1 MAKIKSNSKRMP
13 LRRKANIHKK
23 ALSKDR
29 KARRAAK
36 ANPKL
41 RMKLVKDLGIPNLN
55 PFKAQ
60 ILARL
65 EAQRRGLKE
74 SLAPSSAAGGVGGLA
89 AAAAARGGAFE
100 AAAEEAAEEAAA
112 GGGGGGGLL
121 HTNADAAGAT
131 RRAFYRHLRQ
141 VMEKADIILE
151 VLDARDPIACRA
163 AAVEAMALSQKPP
176 KRIVLVLNKIDL
188 VPPAV
193 VQAWLTR
200 LRREFPA
207 VAFKASTQ
215 QQRAHLSAPGGGAV
229 NKATQAGEVL
239 TGSGAAGADTL
250 LQLIKNYARSHDIKR
265 AVTVGVIGY
274 PNVGKSSIIN
284 SLKRSKA
291 VGVSAAPGFTRC
303 MQEVSLDAKVTLL
316 DCEWRRPQLRAR
328 ARRAPRRRFAHPP
341 PPPLNPPPPPFS
353 SSRPGH
359 HL

>member
-1 MAKIKSNSKRMP
+1 MAKIHVTSKRVP
-13 LRRKANIHKK
+13 LARRANITKK
-23 ALSKDR
+23 AKSHER
-29 KARRAAK
+29 KARRKSK
-36 ANPKL
+36 ANPAL

-65 EAQRRGLKE
+65 EAQRK
-74 SLAPSSAAGGVGGLA
+74 SLHDSQARRPTLGALAISSAAASASFA
-89 AAAAARGGAFE
+89 AAAD
-100 AAAEEAAEEAAA
+100 AA
-112 GGGGGGGLL
+112 GGADAGTFPPARSLPS
-121 HTNADAAGAT
+121 NADAAGAT
-131 RRAFYRHLRQ
+131 RRAFYRHLRA

-151 VLDARDPIACRA
+151 VLDARDPLACRA

-193 VQAWLTR
+193 VQAWLAR

-215 QQRAHLSAPGGGAV
+215 QQRSNLNAPGGGAI

-239 TGSGAAGADTL
+239 TGAGAAGADTL

-291 VGVSAAPGFTRC
+291 VGVSATPGFTRC

-316 DCEWRRPQLRAR
+316 DCAFFTKCSRT
-328 ARRAPRRRFAHPP
+328 
-341 PPPLNPPPPPFS
+341 PLSCAFLVLQTLTFS
-353 SSRPGH
+353 PHTFLFFLLLFRPGDYF
-359 HL
+359 